1 MEAWKPEDIKRHV
14 ESTKK
19 VGGISHD
26 FFNEVPWS
34 ETFLESPHLEKWM
47 ERFASGQAKTYT
59 QRFIDK
65 QLPEVLDASDPVKV
79 AELDK
84 LIIETIDI
92 AKNGDKELFKE
103 KIREIWT
110 KRTE

>member
-1 MEAWKPEDIKRHV
+1 MESWKPEDIKRHV

-19 VGGISHD
+19 VGGISYD

-65 QLPEVLDASDPVKV
+65 ELPEVLDASDHTKV
-79 AELDK
+79 EKLDRLMAEAM
-84 LIIETIDI
+84 EI
-92 AKNGDKELFKE
+92 AKDGDKELFKE
-103 KIREIWT
+103 KIREIWLI
-110 KRTE
+110 RTE

>member
-1 MEAWKPEDIKRHV
+1 MEGWKPEDIKRHV

-47 ERFASGQAKTYT
+47 KRFSSGETKTYT
-59 QRFIDK
+59 QRFTEK
-65 QLPEVLDASDPVKV
+65 GLLEVLEASDPVKV
-79 AELDK
+79 NELDR
-84 LIIETIDI
+84 LMAEAMEI
-92 AKNGDKELFKE
+92 AKVSDKELFKE
-103 KIREIWT
+103 KIREIWS
-110 KRTE
+110 KRPE

>member
-1 MEAWKPEDIKRHV
+1 MDSWKPNDVKMHV

-47 ERFASGQAKTYT
+47 DRFASGEVKTYT
-59 QRFIDK
+59 QRFVDK
-65 QLPEVLDASDPVKV
+65 QLPEVLGASDPEKV
-79 AELDK
+79 AELDE
-84 LIIETIDI
+84 LIIETISV

-103 KIREIWT
+103 KIREIWS

>member
-1 MEAWKPEDIKRHV
+1 MESWKLEDIKRHV
-14 ESTKK
+14 KSTEK

-47 ERFASGQAKTYT
+47 ERFASGQVKTYT

-65 QLPEVLDASDPVKV
+65 ELPEVLDASDPVKV
-79 AELDK
+79 EELDR
-84 LIIETIDI
+84 LMMEAIEL
-92 AKNGDKELFKE
+92 AKNRNAALFKE
-103 KIREIWT
+103 KIREIWS